1 MKPSAVLWMVICTS
15 LWACNAWAGPRSDY
29 MLNCQGCHLPDGSG
43 VIGKVPSFAD
53 LGDFLTVDGGREFI
67 VRVPGT
73 AQSKLSDANTARV
86 LNWILGNFSASSL
99 PAEFVPYSREEVA
112 VLRSVRLDDVGSER
126 ARLIR
131 KIEESGS

>member
-1 MKPSAVLWMVICTS
+1 
-15 LWACNAWAGPRSDY
+15 